1 MTQAAP
7 VPSRSHE
14 IRAVLLFLFAVLSAL
29 ALLTYSAADPSLN
42 SASSRGGI
50 LNRIGVAGA
59 FGADFFFQ
67 VLGGAAYLLPVAF
80 LVAALRSL
88 RPPADEHAPRWPGI
102 LGVVL
107 LFVSVSALP
116 AHFYPDRFA
125 PLGEPIPPGGVV
137 GTLTRKALVSLFS
150 DVGTVV
156 ILFSFLLIALIV
168 TTRFTLAGLLRITAS
183 SLRQTMDALSGTII
197 LRRERA
203 LRRREAAAHAAPETN
218 PRIAV
223 GREAAPASIEADALE
238 PPPGAASAAKPK
250 IRRPKTDAGTLELD
264 LAPAARRTPD
274 SGGAYQLPPLS
285 LLADPPPPLSGQTK
299 EELFANAS
307 LLEAKLRD
315 FAVEGRV
322 TQVYPG
328 PIVTMYEYEPAPGVK
343 INRVVTLADDLA
355 LALKA
360 PAVRVG
366 GQIPGKAAIGIE
378 VPNPARE
385 PVHLKAIL
393 TSPAFREPSSPLTVA
408 LGKDIFG
415 VPVAADLARMPHLL
429 VAGATGAGKSM
440 GLNVMIL
447 SLLFNTHPRDVK
459 FLLIDPKRLELSVYE
474 DIPHLIEPVVTE
486 SKKAGEALG
495 SLVAEMEHRY
505 HLLAAAG
512 ARNIESYNAM
522 IDGGQGN
529 KNRGA
534 VSGGSSPPAERIP
547 YVVVVID
554 ELADLMMVSARRVEE
569 SIARLAQMAR
579 AAGIHLIL
587 ATQRPSV
594 DVLTGVIKANFPARI
609 AFQTASKIDSRTILD
624 SMGAEQLLGKGDML
638 FMPPGT
644 NRLQRIHGAFVTE
657 AEIARVVAHTKA
669 QAVPLYGTLERIMA
683 ARAEAEAL
691 AAQEAAA
698 EERDDLYEQARS
710 IVVSSRNASITHL
723 QRRMRVGY
731 NRAAR
736 MIEDMERDGIVSP
749 PRGPNRDRDVL
760 VPADER

>member
-67 VLGGAAYLLPVAF
+67 VLGGGAYLLPIAF

-88 RPPADEHAPRWPGI
+88 RPQADEHARRWPGI

-107 LFVSVSALP
+107 LFVSVSALS
-116 AHFYPDRFA
+116 AHFYPDRF

-137 GTLTRKALVSLFS
+137 GTLSRGALVSLFS

-168 TTRFTLAGLLRITAS
+168 TTRFTLAGLLQITAS
-183 SLRQTMDALSGTII
+183 SLRQTAAAVSGTVV
-197 LRRERA
+197 LHRERA
-203 LRRREAAAHAAPETN
+203 LRRREAATHAAPETK
-218 PRIAV
+218 PRIAG
-223 GREAAPASIEADALE
+223 GRETAPGSDGADELE
-238 PPPGAASAAKPK
+238 PPPGAAGAAKPK

-264 LAPAARRTPD
+264 LGPAGRRRPD
-274 SGGAYQLPPLS
+274 SGGVYQLPPLS
-285 LLADPPPPLSGQTK
+285 LLADPPPPLTGQTK

-378 VPNPARE
+378 VPNPGRE

-393 TSPAFREPSSPLTVA
+393 TSPAFREPASPLTIA

-415 VPVAADLARMPHLL
+415 TPVAADLARMPHLL

-522 IDGGQGN
+522 IDGGQGD

-534 VSGGSSPPAERIP
+534 KSGGDSPPAERIP

-657 AEIARVVAHTKA
+657 AEIARVVEHTKA

-691 AAQEAAA
+691 AAQDAAA
-698 EERDDLYEQARS
+698 EERDDLYEQARA
-710 IVVSSRNASITHL
+710 IVASSRNASITHL

-736 MIEDMERDGIVSP
+736 MIEDMERDGIVSA

-760 VPADER
+760 VPPDER